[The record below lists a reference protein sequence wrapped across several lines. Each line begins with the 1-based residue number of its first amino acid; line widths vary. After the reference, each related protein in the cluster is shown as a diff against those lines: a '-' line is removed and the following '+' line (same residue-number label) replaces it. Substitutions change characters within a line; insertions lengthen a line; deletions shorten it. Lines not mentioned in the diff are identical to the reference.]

1 MSKPVLF
8 DTKQHQK
15 TLSGIILIMNSK
27 AKSNIMGNYQRLNVS
42 FVKGDS
48 VYLFDNKGRKYLDA
62 LSGIAVCGLGHA
74 HPKLVE
80 LLTNQAKDLWHTSNL
95 YNVEHQEA
103 LAAALADSA
112 QMDSVFFCNSGAE
125 ANEAAIKLCR
135 KFGFDNGIKDPTIVT
150 MQGSFHGRTMATLSA
165 TGNEKVHHGFSP
177 LLSGFKHVEF
187 GAIDELEMH
196 LSNPDVVALMVEPI
210 QGEGGIKI
218 PPINYLKKLRE
229 LCDQNRKI
237 LVLDEVQSGIGRT
250 GFLFAHQSD
259 SIVPDVLTLA
269 KGLGNGIPIGACLV
283 NSKYSD
289 VLGPGTH
296 GSTFGGNPLV
306 CKVALGVLEIIN
318 KKDFLDHV
326 VNIGDMMLSEFK
338 LRLKNLP
345 IVKEVRGRGLMLG
358 IELKKDC
365 GTLVSEALAR
375 GLLINVASGNVVRLL
390 PPLILS
396 KDEGIRI
403 VEEVTFLIES
413 FNGKACE

>member
-1 MSKPVLF
+1 
-8 DTKQHQK
+8 
-15 TLSGIILIMNSK
+15 
-27 AKSNIMGNYQRLNVS
+27 
-42 FVKGDS
+42 
-48 VYLFDNKGRKYLDA
+48 
-62 LSGIAVCGLGHA
+62 
-74 HPKLVE
+74 
-80 LLTNQAKDLWHTSNL
+80 
-95 YNVEHQEA
+95 
-103 LAAALADSA
+103 
-112 QMDSVFFCNSGAE
+112 MDSVFFCNSGAE

-187 GAIDELEMH
+187 GDLDELETH
-196 LSNPDVVALMVEPI
+196 LSNPNVVALMVEPI

-289 VLGPGTH
+289 VLGPE
-296 GSTFGGNPLV
+296 PMARLL
-306 CKVALGVLEIIN
+306 AEI
-318 KKDFLDHV
+318 
-326 VNIGDMMLSEFK
+326 
-338 LRLKNLP
+338 
-345 IVKEVRGRGLMLG
+345 
-358 IELKKDC
+358 
-365 GTLVSEALAR
+365 
-375 GLLINVASGNVVRLL
+375 LLFVRL
-390 PPLILS
+390 
-396 KDEGIRI
+396 R
-403 VEEVTFLIES
+403 
-413 FNGKACE
+413 